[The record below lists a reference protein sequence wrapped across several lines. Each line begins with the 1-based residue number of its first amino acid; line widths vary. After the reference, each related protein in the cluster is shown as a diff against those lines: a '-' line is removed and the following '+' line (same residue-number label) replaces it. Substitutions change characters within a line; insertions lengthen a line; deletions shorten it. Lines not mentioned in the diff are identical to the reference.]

1 MFIKKERMDVCIN
14 LDKSLFYYELPNE
27 FIAQKPIEPRDN
39 SKLLVTNITE
49 KKFEH
54 KHFYNLVDYLNAGD
68 LLVLNNSKVLPARL
82 IGKKKETGANI
93 EFLLVEQKKQ
103 DVWEVLI
110 KPAKRLKVNSEV
122 VFGNGELVAVI
133 TDILDN
139 GSRLANFKYTG
150 NFFDVINKLG
160 QMPLPNYITT
170 KLNNSDRYQTVYS
183 KELGS
188 IAAPT
193 AGLHFTKNLLSK
205 IKNKGVNIE
214 YVTLH
219 VGIGTFRPVM
229 VDDLTKH
236 EMHTEHYC
244 LTKNTAEAIVKTK
257 KNGGKVIAVGT
268 TTCRVLET
276 VANIY
281 GGIKEASG
289 VTNIFIYPPYKF
301 KVVDGI
307 VTNFHLPES
316 TLIMLVAALAGR
328 EFTLKAYEEAKKNN
342 YRFYSFG
349 DAMFITP

>member
-1 MFIKKERMDVCIN
+1 MDVCIN

-160 QMPLPNYITT
+160 QMPLPHYITT
-170 KLNNSDRYQTVYS
+170 KLNNSDRY
-183 KELGS
+183 
-188 IAAPT
+188 
-193 AGLHFTKNLLSK
+193 
-205 IKNKGVNIE
+205 
-214 YVTLH
+214 
-219 VGIGTFRPVM
+219 
-229 VDDLTKH
+229 
-236 EMHTEHYC
+236 
-244 LTKNTAEAIVKTK
+244 
-257 KNGGKVIAVGT
+257 
-268 TTCRVLET
+268 
-276 VANIY
+276 
-281 GGIKEASG
+281 
-289 VTNIFIYPPYKF
+289 
-301 KVVDGI
+301 
-307 VTNFHLPES
+307 
-316 TLIMLVAALAGR
+316 
-328 EFTLKAYEEAKKNN
+328 
-342 YRFYSFG
+342 
-349 DAMFITP
+349 